1 MRAYNS
7 RMTSTHAP
15 TLVFSLIASL
25 LLGFGFSG
33 FGQEL
38 LRNPDFAQAFD
49 EGTNWKVVLHKEYRD
64 ANATPPTIIRG
75 KGKPYTQSK
84 VDIKSASHYYRIS
97 QDVDCVNEV
106 TYRCTVEARTLGEG
120 FIRIALHDP
129 AMNRNAGMGTNLKTD
144 KTWRRFE
151 IIFTP
156 TKVSEEE
163 IPGFHVGFGSTIGIS
178 QVRNFSLQKVDQD
191 PVKRTMTK
199 EIPLPGAAP
208 SVDLPDLLAEFEV
221 DAPTATAKYKD
232 KAVQISAPVTSVTR
246 GPTAGTYLFTLA
258 FGKVKIV
265 GNGAELGADTLQQL
279 AAALKASNSKAVAMQ
294 RSPKWK
300 TFTAEERKGHMSG
313 AYPTLHAGAFVSAFK
328 GGVLQ
333 CGRSQDLAVT
343 FP

>member
-1 MRAYNS
+1 MSAYNIY
-7 RMTSTHAP
+7 MKNTNAP

-25 LLGFGFSG
+25 LLGFGLLG
-33 FGQEL
+33 LGQEM
-38 LRNPDFAQAFD
+38 LRNPDFAQEFD
-49 EGTNWKVVLHKEYRD
+49 DGTNWRVVLHNEYRN
-64 ANATPPTIIRG
+64 AGATPATIIRG
-75 KGKPYTQSK
+75 KGKAYTQAK
-84 VDIKSASHYYRIS
+84 VDIKSAAHYYSIN
-97 QDVDCVNEV
+97 QKVECENEI
-106 TYRCTVEARTLGEG
+106 TYRCTLEARTLGEG
-120 FIRIALHDP
+120 AIRIALHDG
-129 AMNRNAGMGTNLKTD
+129 ALNRNAGMGTNLKTD

-151 IIFTP
+151 IVFTP

-163 IPGFHVGFGSTIGIS
+163 IPSFHVGFGATKGIS
-178 QVRNFSLQKVDQD
+178 QVRNLSLQKVDQD

-208 SVDLPDLLAEFEV
+208 SVDLADLLAEFEV
-221 DAPTATAKYKD
+221 DAATAAAKYKD

-258 FGKVKIV
+258 FGKVKVV
-265 GNGAELGADTLQQL
+265 GNGADLGADTIKQL
-279 AAALKASNSKAVAMQ
+279 PAALKAGHAKAAAMQ

-300 TFTAEERKGHMSG
+300 SFTAEERKGHMTG